1 MYSKEQVNRRNTRT
15 WVWMNEDSRAE
26 AHRRKFVDTHGGGFS
41 RRGRYY
47 VWEDAPEHKEPVK
60 KTKSMYVFI
69 RPDGIRD
76 LVENF
81 TKYCVDNELNKS
93 TMFAVM
99 RGSRPHHKGFTVRK
113 LS

>member
-1 MYSKEQVNRRNTRT
+1 MFIKDHVNRRNTKT
-15 WVWMNEDSRAE
+15 WVMMNEDSRA
-26 AHRRKFVDTHGGGFS
+26 ALRRKQFVDNHGGEFI
-41 RRGRYY
+41 RGNRTW
-47 VWEDAPEHKEPVK
+47 VWQEKLDYIHDDDK
-60 KTKSMYVFI
+60 KISMYMFI

-81 TKYCVDNELNKS
+81 SKYCRENELNKS

-99 RGSRPHHKGFTVRK
+99 RGSRSHHKGYTVKK

>member
-1 MYSKEQVNRRNTRT
+1 MYVKDQVNRRNTRT
-15 WVWMNEDSRAE
+15 WVWMNEDSRA
-26 AHRRKFVDTHGGGFS
+26 AGHREKFVSLHGGKFEQN
-41 RRGRYY
+41 GRY
-47 VWEDAPEHKEPVK
+47 WGWNPEEKKPVQK
-60 KTKSMYVFI
+60 NKSMYVFI

-81 TKYCVDNELNKS
+81 SKYCVDNELNKS